1 MLIATDKLRS
11 GIHTCTKTITY
22 MLVEWLY
29 QGSIPWL
36 PIGCNNPKTIS
47 SYLGSNALLYKL
59 LKIFGWC
66 AWLLYIGSIPL
77 TPIGLK

>member
-22 MLVEWLY
+22 KLVEWLY

-36 PIGCNNPKTIS
+36 PIGYNNPKTIS
-47 SYLGSNALLYKL
+47 SYLGLNALLYKL
-59 LKIFGWC
+59 LKY
-66 AWLLYIGSIPL
+66 WLVCMVAV
-77 TPIGLK
+77 